1 MNRQTLIEQRI
12 YQLHQRVIDKLKAEP
27 ERILALARA
36 NLQRYQIQNGDW
48 LAYQYWEKKLAL
60 PVSDI
65 ITLLS
70 SQHDEAV
77 LARSNS
83 PFAGSLTPQER
94 WAIWKECRNADE
106 TS

>member
-27 ERILALARA
+27 ERVLALAHA
-36 NLQRYQIQNGDW
+36 NLQRYRAQNGDW

-65 ITLLS
+65 IHCCLLNTMK
-70 SQHDEAV
+70 Q
-77 LARSNS
+77 
-83 PFAGSLTPQER
+83 
-94 WAIWKECRNADE
+94 C
-106 TS
+106 